1 MIDREDRDNES
12 TSDISSMNKFINNA
26 DDWSYDI
33 MNHLYSN
40 VLELLLRKIIDNFI
54 EFLCVKGVLKRY
66 VKCVSCQQDMEK
78 CHTLE
83 IEMERYLSVS
93 IINVLITVTHFYSH
107 RVIIIKFL

>member
-54 EFLCVKGVLKRY
+54 EFFYAKGILKR
-66 VKCVSCQQDMEK
+66 S
-78 CHTLE
+78 
-83 IEMERYLSVS
+83 
-93 IINVLITVTHFYSH
+93 
-107 RVIIIKFL
+107 